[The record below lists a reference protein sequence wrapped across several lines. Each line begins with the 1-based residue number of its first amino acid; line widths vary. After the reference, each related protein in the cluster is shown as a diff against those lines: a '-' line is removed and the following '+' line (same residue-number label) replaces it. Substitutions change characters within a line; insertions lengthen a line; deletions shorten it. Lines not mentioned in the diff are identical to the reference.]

1 MSCSNCFNG
10 CVEITSDKCVR
21 YTGEDVPELGISTGD
36 TLLSVENS
44 IIQYL
49 IEALAQVNPVIPADD
64 ICNIVQSNLP
74 QVGPYTLD
82 DYLISVIKSLC
93 QINDRLVVLES
104 QNSNTEYNLL
114 CLSTDESA
122 DNSNTHYVL
131 QLVITRLCTLIT
143 DQSAF
148 EDFVAA
154 TYVPIS
160 DINTYIENYINTQ
173 PTEQLI
179 SNRMVPYSITG
190 YAGPLSNFSGSGS
203 GIGDWEKIYLC
214 NGQNGTPDLRGR
226 VLIGTNDGSMGG
238 GALPP
243 SVDPAVSGNP
253 TYGLNTTRGS
263 NQETLQQGQIPSHT
277 HTATA
282 LVNDPGHSHDYLSN
296 GGIVNLNTTNPPTPP
311 GPNSNGGF
319 TGGDDTINVS
329 ATEPAFTGIDVS
341 VTVNSTGGTG
351 AHDNY
356 QPGTGVYYIIY
367 IP

>member
-253 TYGLNTTRGS
+253 TYGLNTPHGT
-263 NQETLQQGQIPSHT
+263 NQVTLQQGQIPSHT

-282 LVNDPGHSHDYLSN
+282 TVTDPEHSHDYLN
-296 GGIVNLNTTNPPTPP
+296 TGVAVNLNSADTSGNTS
-311 GPNSNGGF
+311 GGFNGGQTAINTTATQPAT
-319 TGGDDTINVS
+319 TGV
-329 ATEPAFTGIDVS
+329 DVS
-341 VTVNSTGGTG
+341 VTINPTGGTG

-356 QPGTGVYYIIY
+356 QPGRGVYYIIY